1 MSKTNE
7 RRYIRL
13 NKTYKFKCR
22 LDAGVCINKQRW
34 NEDKCKCECKQ
45 LIDKGSH
52 DKELLGILVITIV
65 DVINHEIW
73 ENI

>member
-22 LDAGVCINKQRW
+22 LDAGVCINKQR
-34 NEDKCKCECKQ
+34 
-45 LIDKGSH
+45 
-52 DKELLGILVITIV
+52 
-65 DVINHEIW
+65 
-73 ENI
+73 